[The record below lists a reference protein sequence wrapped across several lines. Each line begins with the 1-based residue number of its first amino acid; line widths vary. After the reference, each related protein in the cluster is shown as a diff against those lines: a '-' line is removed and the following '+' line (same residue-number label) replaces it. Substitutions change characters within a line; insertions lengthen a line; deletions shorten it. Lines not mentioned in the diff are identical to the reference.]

1 MFLLMCACPL
11 KSKENVCIQ
20 KLTLVCAEHA
30 GGCDYMYDD
39 IDSLQSN

>member
-11 KSKENVCIQ
+11 KSKENVC
-20 KLTLVCAEHA
+20 LYTLVCAEHA